1 MAYQYAN
8 KDKSVKIFREI
19 RSKNQEG
26 SSHIIR
32 EYQHSEYVTYSAYMR
47 QLSDGEKQVL
57 GATLSDARFFIAMN
71 ARSVEVGYYVE
82 YRGDAYRIEG
92 IDFFELDGTEM
103 TLRLSASQVRPYDEM
118 RYKS

>member
-1 MAYQYAN
+1 MTYQYAN
-8 KDKSVKIFREI
+8 KDKSVRIFREI

-32 EYQHSEYVTYSAYMR
+32 EYQHAEGVTYFAYIR

-57 GATLSDARFFIAMN
+57 GATLSDAKFFAAMN
-71 ARSVEVGYYVE
+71 ARRVEVGYYVE
-82 YRGDAYRIEG
+82 YKDSAYRIEG
-92 IDFFELDGTEM
+92 IDLFEMNGTEM
-103 TLRLSASQVRPYDEM
+103 TLRLSAPQERPYDEA